1 VLNQLTDPDKQ
12 ISAADMETFA
22 LDPLGV
28 TDGRRRGLAPRR
40 RRDLKTVERAATDTT
55 SVHHVVE
62 NTDETPDDDETV
74 MDWLRTIDADAL
86 EDVVNDLL
94 AEHATTILD
103 PDRSRIVII
112 DFVDNPIT
120 DRISPIHAK
129 SVRSMKPRDGTT
141 NCHRYCTAFVLDT
154 KKPLTLAITPVVSD
168 EDAADAVGRV
178 LDRVEQLPFEVDA
191 ILADRGYY
199 QERVIRRARATA
211 PVVLPVIKKG
221 KRLLHQLDTHAS
233 YWTEYAM
240 YKGKDRELQFP
251 HAVCVS
257 YHNGDRGENGE
268 VVRGYVACD
277 LTDRTPKQV
286 ETLYRK
292 RSAIETSY
300 RTYREARESNHHYT
314 RPADSV
320 LYSSLWAFCLRN
332 LWLVVRWTV
341 VARPRRGGRDLPTE
355 FTFEL
360 VCGWIR
366 DHLSTE
372 LGWQYTW
379 ETNGVGL
386 PPGYALA
393 TA

>member
-1 VLNQLTDPDKQ
+1 MRTQPTP
-12 ISAADMETFA
+12 SAASSIASNSYPSRSTPFSR
-22 LDPLGV
+22 
-28 TDGRRRGLAPRR
+28 T
-40 RRDLKTVERAATDTT
+40 AATTKSASFD
-55 SVHHVVE
+55 VLG
-62 NTDETPDDDETV
+62 PL
-74 MDWLRTIDADAL
+74 LRWFSRSSKGKTASPSTRHTR
-86 EDVVNDLL
+86 LL
-94 AEHATTILD
+94 L
-103 PDRSRIVII
+103 
-112 DFVDNPIT
+112 
-120 DRISPIHAK
+120 DRICDVQGQRPRA
-129 SVRSMKPRDGTT
+129 SV
-141 NCHRYCTAFVLDT
+141 
-154 KKPLTLAITPVVSD
+154 
-168 EDAADAVGRV
+168 
-178 LDRVEQLPFEVDA
+178 
-191 ILADRGYY
+191 
-199 QERVIRRARATA
+199 
-211 PVVLPVIKKG
+211 
-221 KRLLHQLDTHAS
+221 
-233 YWTEYAM
+233 
-240 YKGKDRELQFP
+240 P

-300 RTYREARESNHHYT
+300 RTYREARAT
-314 RPADSV
+314 TTTPDPLIRFV
-320 LYSSLWAFCLRN
+320 LVAVGFLLRN

>member
-1 VLNQLTDPDKQ
+1 
-12 ISAADMETFA
+12 
-22 LDPLGV
+22 
-28 TDGRRRGLAPRR
+28 
-40 RRDLKTVERAATDTT
+40 
-55 SVHHVVE
+55 
-62 NTDETPDDDETV
+62 
-74 MDWLRTIDADAL
+74 
-86 EDVVNDLL
+86 
-94 AEHATTILD
+94 
-103 PDRSRIVII
+103 
-112 DFVDNPIT
+112 
-120 DRISPIHAK
+120 
-129 SVRSMKPRDGTT
+129 
-141 NCHRYCTAFVLDT
+141 
-154 KKPLTLAITPVVSD
+154 
-168 EDAADAVGRV
+168 
-178 LDRVEQLPFEVDA
+178 
-191 ILADRGYY
+191 
-199 QERVIRRARATA
+199 
-211 PVVLPVIKKG
+211 
-221 KRLLHQLDTHAS
+221 
-233 YWTEYAM
+233 M

-300 RTYREARESNHHYT
+300 RTYREARAT
-314 RPADSV
+314 TTTPDPLIRFV
-320 LYSSLWAFCLRN
+320 LVAVGFLLRN

-379 ETNGVGL
+379 ETNGLVYRRATPWPRPDRSQAAG
-386 PPGYALA
+386 PPFPSNSSRLNAPTERPKRRSRA
-393 TA
+393 

>member
-1 VLNQLTDPDKQ
+1 
-12 ISAADMETFA
+12 
-22 LDPLGV
+22 
-28 TDGRRRGLAPRR
+28 
-40 RRDLKTVERAATDTT
+40 
-55 SVHHVVE
+55 
-62 NTDETPDDDETV
+62 
-74 MDWLRTIDADAL
+74 
-86 EDVVNDLL
+86 
-94 AEHATTILD
+94 
-103 PDRSRIVII
+103 
-112 DFVDNPIT
+112 
-120 DRISPIHAK
+120 
-129 SVRSMKPRDGTT
+129 MKPRDGTT

-168 EDAADAVGRV
+168 EDAADAVGRVV

-268 VVRGYVACD
+268 VVRGGCGVRS
-277 LTDRTPKQV
+277 DRSHAQTGRNPLSQ
-286 ETLYRK
+286 TLSHRNQLPNLP
-292 RSAIETSY
+292 RS
-300 RTYREARESNHHYT
+300 ESNHHYT

-320 LYSSLWAFCLRN
+320 CTRRCGLSVAESLAGRALDGR
-332 LWLVVRWTV
+332 
-341 VARPRRGGRDLPTE
+341 RPPTTGGRDLPTE

-386 PPGYALA
+386 PPVTTFGHGLTEVRPLARLSRA
-393 TA
+393 TALD

>member
-1 VLNQLTDPDKQ
+1 MFNQLTDPDEQ

-22 LDPLGV
+22 LDHLSELPMEGVEGSPLDADV
-28 TDGRRRGLAPRR
+28 IW
-40 RRDLKTVERAATDTT
+40 KTVERAATDTT

-112 DFVDNPIT
+112 DFVDNPYHGLYLT
-120 DRISPIHAK
+120 HPRE
-129 SVRSMKPRDGTT
+129 VCSMKPRDGTT
-141 NCHRYCTAFVLDT
+141 DCHRYCTAFVLDT

-300 RTYREARESNHHYT
+300 RTYREARAT
-314 RPADSV
+314 TTTPDPLIRFV
-320 LYSSLWAFCLRN
+320 LVAVGFLLRN

>member
-1 VLNQLTDPDKQ
+1 
-12 ISAADMETFA
+12 
-22 LDPLGV
+22 
-28 TDGRRRGLAPRR
+28 
-40 RRDLKTVERAATDTT
+40 LKTVERAATDTT

-112 DFVDNPIT
+112 DFVDNPYHGSYLT
-120 DRISPIHAK
+120 HPRE
-129 SVRSMKPRDGTT
+129 VCSMKPRDGTT

-221 KRLLHQLDTHAS
+221 NGFSINSTHTPPTGPNMRCTQGQRPRASVPARGLCLLPQ
-233 YWTEYAM
+233 
-240 YKGKDRELQFP
+240 RRP
-251 HAVCVS
+251 
-257 YHNGDRGENGE
+257 RRRNGE

-300 RTYREARESNHHYT
+300 RTYREARAT
-314 RPADSV
+314 TTTPDPLIRFV
-320 LYSSLWAFCLRN
+320 LVAVGFLLRN

-341 VARPRRGGRDLPTE
+341 VARPRRAGRDLPTE

-386 PPGYALA
+386 PPGLRLGHGLTEVRPLARLSRA
-393 TA
+393 TALD

>member
-1 VLNQLTDPDKQ
+1 V
-12 ISAADMETFA
+12 IW
-22 LDPLGV
+22 
-28 TDGRRRGLAPRR
+28 
-40 RRDLKTVERAATDTT
+40 KTVERAATDTT

-112 DFVDNPIT
+112 DFVDNPYHGSYLT
-120 DRISPIHAK
+120 HPRE
-129 SVRSMKPRDGTT
+129 VCSMKPRDGTT

-191 ILADRGYY
+191 IRGP
-199 QERVIRRARATA
+199 RLLPRARHSTCSGHCSGGS
-211 PVVLPVIKKG
+211 PGHQKG
-221 KRLLHQLDTHAS
+221 KRLLHQLDTRLLLDRICDVQGQRPRAS
-233 YWTEYAM
+233 V
-240 YKGKDRELQFP
+240 P

-300 RTYREARESNHHYT
+300 RTYREARAT
-314 RPADSV
+314 TTTPDPLIRFV
-320 LYSSLWAFCLRN
+320 LVAVGFLLRN

>member
-1 VLNQLTDPDKQ
+1 MRTQPTP
-12 ISAADMETFA
+12 SAASSIASNSYPSRSTPFSR
-22 LDPLGV
+22 
-28 TDGRRRGLAPRR
+28 T
-40 RRDLKTVERAATDTT
+40 AATTK
-55 SVHHVVE
+55 S
-62 NTDETPDDDETV
+62 
-74 MDWLRTIDADAL
+74 ASF
-86 EDVVNDLL
+86 DVLGPL
-94 AEHATTILD
+94 
-103 PDRSRIVII
+103 PGG
-112 DFVDNPIT
+112 
-120 DRISPIHAK
+120 SPGH
-129 SVRSMKPRDGTT
+129 
-141 NCHRYCTAFVLDT
+141 
-154 KKPLTLAITPVVSD
+154 
-168 EDAADAVGRV
+168 
-178 LDRVEQLPFEVDA
+178 Q
-191 ILADRGYY
+191 
-199 QERVIRRARATA
+199 
-211 PVVLPVIKKG
+211 KG

-300 RTYREARESNHHYT
+300 RTYREARAT
-314 RPADSV
+314 TTTPDPLIRFV
-320 LYSSLWAFCLRN
+320 LVAVGFLLRN

>member
-1 VLNQLTDPDKQ
+1 
-12 ISAADMETFA
+12 
-22 LDPLGV
+22 
-28 TDGRRRGLAPRR
+28 
-40 RRDLKTVERAATDTT
+40 
-55 SVHHVVE
+55 
-62 NTDETPDDDETV
+62 
-74 MDWLRTIDADAL
+74 
-86 EDVVNDLL
+86 
-94 AEHATTILD
+94 
-103 PDRSRIVII
+103 
-112 DFVDNPIT
+112 
-120 DRISPIHAK
+120 
-129 SVRSMKPRDGTT
+129 MKPRDGTT

-211 PVVLPVIKKG
+211 PVVLRSS
-221 KRLLHQLDTHAS
+221 KRENGFHQLDTRLLLDRICDVQGQRPRAS
-233 YWTEYAM
+233 V
-240 YKGKDRELQFP
+240 P

-300 RTYREARESNHHYT
+300 RTYREARATTTTPDPLILVCTRRCGLSVAESLVGRALDGR
-314 RPADSV
+314 RPP
-320 LYSSLWAFCLRN
+320 
-332 LWLVVRWTV
+332 TT
-341 VARPRRGGRDLPTE
+341 GGRDLPTE
-355 FTFEL
+355 FTSEL

-372 LGWQYTW
+372 LDGSTRGRLTELVYRRLFT
-379 ETNGVGL
+379 
-386 PPGYALA
+386 PLA